1 MNTITSVKAT
11 TEPGFWV
18 ICMENKEKH
27 SGSLM
32 VVDTGFVLEKAL
44 Q

>member
-1 MNTITSVKAT
+1 MNTITSIRAT

-18 ICMENKEKH
+18 ICMENKEKS

-32 VVDTGFVLEKAL
+32 VVNTGFILEELLK
-44 Q
+44 